1 MIKCTLNSYKCY
13 YRCYEA
19 CCQALHIQ
27 GGLKERERKSLCL
40 HIPST
45 PHPITKTLPMC
56 WITNCHVFEYHT
68 VKDALGPVV
77 RVNLKNKSL

>member
-45 PHPITKTLPMC
+45 PPTLSLKHYLC
-56 WITNCHVFEYHT
+56 VESQTVFKYHT

-77 RVNLKNKSL
+77 RVKLKNKSL